1 MEGLH
6 LAGIPEPDR
15 QLERYPHEFSGG
27 MKQRILI
34 AMGVLNHPALLIA
47 DEPTTALDTTTQ
59 AKVLELMSDLVDSFG
74 MALLIITHNMG
85 VIASVC
91 DRVAVMYDGQIV
103 EEGSAGDL
111 FRAPLHPYTD
121 LLLKSTP
128 RLDRRRVGAGGPRR
142 AAEHAVGEPIGCAFR
157 ERCPIAEE
165 KCAEAPP
172 IVRVTETRSVRCW
185 VAQREMRARSWR
197 RGTAPPELGPASR
210 PRAGRVERN
219 ALRSRVP
226 GRRLGER
233 PAGRSRRQEA
243 FRRAARA
250 RAEDAHHG
258 VRRGRRD
265 VRAEPG
271 RDVRARGRIRLRQ
284 VDTGTGSRRAL
295 CAYRRDDSPS
305 RGRRACSWCPQAPA
319 WRAADGLPEPGELAR
334 PAAPHRGQRG
344 RAPDREQRQARVG
357 TRPRWRCWSASASRP
372 GCRIAFR
379 ISSRAGSSN
388 APASPERSSRIR
400 RSSSWTRRSALW
412 TSPCRPR

>member
-1 MEGLH
+1 
-6 LAGIPEPDR
+6 
-15 QLERYPHEFSGG
+15 

-103 EEGSAGDL
+103 EEGSAVDL

-128 RLDRRRVGAGGPRR
+128 RLDRRRCGARRSEARGGARRWESRSVARFETVVRSPRRNARKPRRSSGLPRR
-142 AAEHAVGEPIGCAFR
+142 ARFGVG
-157 ERCPIAEE
+157 
-165 KCAEAPP
+165 
-172 IVRVTETRSVRCW
+172 
-185 VAQREMRARSWR
+185 WR
-197 RGTAPPELGPASR
+197 RESRSRVPRRQGQASPPEPGAPRPSR
-210 PRAGRVERN
+210 ARAGRVERS

-226 GRRLGER
+226 DRRLGER

-243 FRRAARA
+243 FRRAARTG
-250 RAEDAHHG
+250 AEDAHHG

-265 VRAEPG
+265 VRPEPG

-284 VDTGTGSRRAL
+284 VDARTGSRRAL
-295 CAYRRDDSPS
+295 CADRRDDSPVAGKTCTQPVPADACGASCRWSS
-305 RGRRACSWCPQAPA
+305 RTRRARST
-319 WRAADGLPEPGELAR
+319 
-334 PAAPHRGQRG
+334 RG
-344 RAPDREQRQARVG
+344 A
-357 TRPRWRCWSASASRP
+357 ASRTAWP
-372 GCRIAFR
+372 
-379 ISSRAGSSN
+379 
-388 APASPERSSRIR
+388 SP
-400 RSSSWTRRSALW
+400 
-412 TSPCRPR
+412 